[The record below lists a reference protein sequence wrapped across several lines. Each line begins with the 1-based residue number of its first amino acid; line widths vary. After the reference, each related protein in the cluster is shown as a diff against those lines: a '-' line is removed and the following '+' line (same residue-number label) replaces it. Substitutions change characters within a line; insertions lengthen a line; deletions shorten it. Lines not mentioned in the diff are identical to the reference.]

1 MHRGRRHN
9 DIFDQPWVPI
19 AAVIGVIAVIAIA
32 AFFFLGLGG
41 SSDGQAAAGSPSAT
55 PTASSGSS
63 SGGATGVKSGT
74 IDTSKIKDLPTVTVP
89 STGTYVKVSY
99 IGAFS
104 GKYGM
109 DGAMVDITD
118 SGERSYEVVNATGL
132 VTATVKKADSSTKTH
147 ELKVE
152 IWKDGKLLKYD
163 STSVPKGSVTISQT
177 V

>member
-1 MHRGRRHN
+1 MRRGRRGH

-32 AFFFLGLGG
+32 AFFFLGSG
-41 SSDGQAAAGSPSAT
+41 SSDGQAT
-55 PTASSGSS
+55 PGTSTSSSGTSGSS
-63 SGGATGVKSGT
+63 SSGAATGVKSGT
-74 IDTSKIKDLPTVTVP
+74 IDTSKIKDLPTVNIP

-99 IGAFS
+99 IGGFT
-104 GKYGM
+104 GQYGM
-109 DGAMVDITD
+109 DGAMVSVTD

-132 VTATVKKADSSTKTH
+132 VSATFKKADSSTKTH

-152 IWKDGKLLKYD
+152 IWKDGKVLKYD
-163 STSVPKGSVTISQT
+163 STTAPKGSVTVAQT